1 MVSRSDTMTDRKTN
15 ALVLLVAGLVI
26 SVVLVGIAGAGSF
39 SRTDGD
45 YGMMGGWGVGMAFMV
60 VPAIIL
66 ILILIIVIGGLEER
80 PVHNTY
86 PVYVPPQPSPLD
98 IIDQRYARGEIGRD
112 EYSRMR
118 AEFGKR

>member
-1 MVSRSDTMTDRKTN
+1 MTGRKTS
-15 ALVLLVAGLVI
+15 ALVWLVVGLVI
-26 SVVLVGIAGAGSF
+26 SVALIGIAAAGNS
-39 SRTDGD
+39 SRAGGD
-45 YGMMGGWGVGMAFMV
+45 YGMMGGWSVGMAFMA

-66 ILILIIVIGGLEER
+66 IMILIIAIGELGEK
-80 PVHNTY
+80 PGYNTY

-98 IIDQRYARGEIGRD
+98 ILDQRYARGEIGRD

>member
-1 MVSRSDTMTDRKTN
+1 MTGGKTST
-15 ALVLLVAGLVI
+15 LVWLVVGLVI
-26 SVVLVGIAGAGSF
+26 SVVLIGIVAASSM
-39 SRTDGD
+39 SRSDGD
-45 YGMMGGWGVGMAFMV
+45 YGMMGGWGMGMAFMA

-66 ILILIIVIGGLEER
+66 ILIVLIAIGKCGES
-80 PVHNTY
+80 PGYNTY

>member
-1 MVSRSDTMTDRKTN
+1 MTGRKMS
-15 ALVLLVAGLVI
+15 ALVWLVVGLVI
-26 SVVLVGIAGAGSF
+26 SVVLIGIAAVSSF

-66 ILILIIVIGGLEER
+66 ILIVIIAIGEFGER
-80 PVHNTY
+80 PGYNTY

-98 IIDQRYARGEIGRD
+98 ILDQRYARGEIGHD
-112 EYSRMR
+112 EYFRMR

>member
-1 MVSRSDTMTDRKTN
+1 MTDRKTS
-15 ALVLLVAGLVI
+15 ALVWLVVGLVI
-26 SVVLVGIAGAGSF
+26 SVVLIGIVAASSF

-45 YGMMGGWGVGMAFMV
+45 YGMMGGWGVGMTFMA

-98 IIDQRYARGEIGRD
+98 ILDQRYARGEIGRD
-112 EYSRMR
+112 EYYRMR

>member
-1 MVSRSDTMTDRKTN
+1 MTDRKTT

-26 SVVLVGIAGAGSF
+26 SMVLVGIAGASSF

-66 ILILIIVIGGLEER
+66 ILILIIVIGGLEDR

-86 PVYVPPQPSPLD
+86 PVYVPPRPSPLD
-98 IIDQRYARGEIGRD
+98 IIDQRYARGEIDRD
-112 EYSRMR
+112 EYFRMR
-118 AEFGKR
+118 AEFGER

>member
-1 MVSRSDTMTDRKTN
+1 MTDRKTS
-15 ALVLLVAGLVI
+15 VFVWLLVGLVA
-26 SVVLVGIAGAGSF
+26 STVLIGIAAAS
-39 SRTDGD
+39 SYSPTSGD

-66 ILILIIVIGGLEER
+66 ILVLIIVIGGLEER

>member
-1 MVSRSDTMTDRKTN
+1 MADRKTS
-15 ALVLLVAGLVI
+15 ALIWLVVGLVI
-26 SVVLVGIAGAGSF
+26 SVVLIGIVAASSF

-45 YGMMGGWGVGMAFMV
+45 YGMMGGGWGVGMAFMA

-66 ILILIIVIGGLEER
+66 ILIVLIAIGEFGER
-80 PVHNTY
+80 PGYNTY

-98 IIDQRYARGEIGRD
+98 ILDQRYARGDINSD
-112 EYSRMR
+112 EYHRMK

>member
-1 MVSRSDTMTDRKTN
+1 MVSRSDTMTDRKTS

-26 SVVLVGIAGAGSF
+26 SMVLVGIAGAGSF

-45 YGMMGGWGVGMAFMV
+45 FGMMDGWGVGMAFMV

-66 ILILIIVIGGLEER
+66 ILILIIAIGEFGER
-80 PVHNTY
+80 PGYNTY

-98 IIDQRYARGEIGRD
+98 ILDQRYARG
-112 EYSRMR
+112 
-118 AEFGKR
+118 A

>member
-1 MVSRSDTMTDRKTN
+1 MTGGKTS
-15 ALVLLVAGLVI
+15 ALVWLVVGLVI
-26 SVVLVGIAGAGSF
+26 SVVLIGIAAASSF
-39 SRTDGD
+39 SRTGGD
-45 YGMMGGWGVGMAFMV
+45 YGMMDGWGMGMAFMA

-66 ILILIIVIGGLEER
+66 ILIVLIAIGEFGER
-80 PVHNTY
+80 PGYNTY

-98 IIDQRYARGEIGRD
+98 ILDQRYARGEIGRD

>member
-1 MVSRSDTMTDRKTN
+1 MADRKTS
-15 ALVLLVAGLVI
+15 ALILLVVGLVV
-26 SVVLVGIAGAGSF
+26 SVMLIGIVGANSF
-39 SRTDGD
+39 SRTSGD

-66 ILILIIVIGGLEER
+66 ILILLVAIGEFGER
-80 PVHNTY
+80 PGYNTY

-98 IIDQRYARGEIGRD
+98 ILDQRYARGEISGD
-112 EYSRMR
+112 EYYRMK

>member
-1 MVSRSDTMTDRKTN
+1 MTDKKTS

-26 SVVLVGIAGAGSF
+26 SVVLIGIAGASGF
-39 SRTDGD
+39 SQTDGD

-60 VPAIIL
+60 VPVIIL
-66 ILILIIVIGGLEER
+66 VLILIIVIVGLDES
-80 PVHNTY
+80 PIHNTY

>member
-1 MVSRSDTMTDRKTN
+1 MTDRKMSVFVW
-15 ALVLLVAGLVI
+15 LLIGLVA
-26 SVVLVGIAGAGSF
+26 SAVLIGIVAASNNSQTNSGF
-39 SRTDGD
+39 
-45 YGMMGGWGVGMAFMV
+45 GMMGGMGVGMAFMV

-66 ILILIIVIGGLEER
+66 ILILIVVIGGLEER

-86 PVYVPPQPSPLD
+86 PVYVPPQPSPID